1 MFGDTREDELKEY
14 LDGYLKEMWAEIE
27 NIPESSLGV
36 PGEYTVMLMYSE
48 YENGNTNPGKS
59 DILEAKF
66 KVE

>member
-48 YENGNTNPGKS
+48 YENGNMNPGQS
-59 DILEAKF
+59 DIIEAKF
-66 KVE
+66 KVK